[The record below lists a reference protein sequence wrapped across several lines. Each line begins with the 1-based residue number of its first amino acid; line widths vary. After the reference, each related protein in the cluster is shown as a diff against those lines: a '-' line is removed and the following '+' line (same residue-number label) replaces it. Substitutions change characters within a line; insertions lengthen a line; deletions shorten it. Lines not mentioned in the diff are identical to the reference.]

1 MRGRVVAYAIAAV
14 ALVTSANSA
23 FAHHPFSAEYDVNKP
38 VTLMGTITKVN
49 WENPHTFVFVD
60 VKDAA
65 GAVSNWKVE
74 LGSPV
79 ALTNRGWHRDMLKT
93 GESVTIDGW
102 QAKDGS
108 HVANAKSL
116 KMPNGK
122 TMSAASSY
130 TGTSNKTPPPAT
142 N

>member
-14 ALVTSANSA
+14 ALVTIANSA

-60 VKDAA
+60 VKDAV
-65 GAVSNWKVE
+65 GAVSSWKVE

-93 GESVTIDGW
+93 GE
-102 QAKDGS
+102 
-108 HVANAKSL
+108 
-116 KMPNGK
+116 
-122 TMSAASSY
+122 
-130 TGTSNKTPPPAT
+130 
-142 N
+142 

>member
-1 MRGRVVAYAIAAV
+1 MLLLDDGCAIGG
-14 ALVTSANSA
+14 LVFLDHGLLA
-23 FAHHPFSAEYDVNKP
+23 DP
-38 VTLMGTITKVN
+38 VTIIV
-49 WENPHTFVFVD
+49 
-60 VKDAA
+60 A
-65 GAVSNWKVE
+65 
-74 LGSPV
+74 V

-93 GESVTIDGW
+93 GESVTVDGW

-108 HVANAKSL
+108 HLANARSL

-130 TGTSNKTPPPAT
+130 TGAGKKTPSAG

>member
-1 MRGRVVAYAIAAV
+1 MRGRVVAYVIAAV
-14 ALVTSANSA
+14 AFVASANSA
-23 FAHHPFSAEYDVNKP
+23 FAHHPFSAEFDANKP
-38 VTLMGTITKVN
+38 VMLMGTITRVN
-49 WENPHTFVFVD
+49 WENPHTYVFLD
-60 VKDAA
+60 VKDST
-65 GAVSNWKVE
+65 GTVSNWKVE

-93 GESVTIDGW
+93 GESVTVDGW

-108 HVANAKSL
+108 HLANARSL
-116 KMPNGK
+116 TMPNGK

-130 TGTSNKTPPPAT
+130 TGTSKKTPPAA